1 MSFSNFEFPNTDFYN
16 SDLRELIAMYRK
28 LVKEYDGIQSD
39 ITDIRNNIEDI
50 VNKYLNKDLG
60 QFKADLLT
68 TVNNELT
75 KLEEETAKFKKDIEN
90 ELAEFEAGT
99 MVSITNLRQS
109 IELFEAK
116 VDTRII
122 NIENQISKV
131 YIEMS
136 EYKHEMAELFNIQRN
151 ELIEY
156 IKEHIEQ
163 ITRLYV
169 VNPFT
174 GEYEDVQ
181 LVLNDMAKYVTQGY
195 GLTAKEYDE
204 LKLRA
209 AEYDAKRITAEKYSS
224 RGILL
229 FFKELYLR
237 MRSPFTGKYDSYE
250 HVIYTLSN
258 MHRGAYTAEQYD
270 GENWDAD
277 TYDAKNW
284 TAYEYDWTV
293 KPVDFIGLINQLKA
307 ELVNVVEI
315 GTGGLSATD
324 YSNLQILHTLP

>member
-28 LVKEYDGIQSD
+28 LVKEYDGIQDD
-39 ITDIRNNIEDI
+39 IADIRNNIEDI
-50 VNKYLNKDLG
+50 VNKYLDKDLG

-75 KLEEETAKFKKDIEN
+75 KLEKETAEFKKDIEN

-174 GEYEDVQ
+174 GAYEDVQ
-181 LVLNDMAKYVTQGY
+181 IVLNDMAKYVTQGY
-195 GLTAKEYDE
+195 GLTAKEYDD

-209 AEYDAKRITAEKYSS
+209 AEYDAKRISAEKYSS

-237 MRSPFTGKYDSYE
+237 MRSPFTGEYDSYE

-270 GENWDAD
+270 GEGWDAD

-293 KPVDFIGLINQLKA
+293 KPVDFVGLINQLKA

>member
-16 SDLRELIAMYRK
+16 SDLRELIAMYRN
-28 LVKEYDGIQSD
+28 LVKEYDGIQDD

-50 VNKYLNKDLG
+50 VNKYLDKDLG

-75 KLEEETAKFKKDIEN
+75 KLEKETAEFKKDIEN

-131 YIEMS
+131 YIELS

-174 GEYEDVQ
+174 GAYEDVQ
-181 LVLNDMAKYVTQGY
+181 IVLNDMAKYVTQGY
-195 GLTAKEYDE
+195 GLTAKEYDD

-209 AEYDAKRITAEKYSS
+209 AEYDAKRISAEKYSS

-237 MRSPFTGKYDSYE
+237 MRSPFTGEYDSYE

-270 GENWDAD
+270 GEGWDAD

-284 TAYEYDWTV
+284 TAYEYDWAV